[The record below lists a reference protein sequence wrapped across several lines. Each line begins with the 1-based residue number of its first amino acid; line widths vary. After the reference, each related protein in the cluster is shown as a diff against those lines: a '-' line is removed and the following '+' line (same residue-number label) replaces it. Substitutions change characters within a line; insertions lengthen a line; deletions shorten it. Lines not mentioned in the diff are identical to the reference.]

1 MFNVKL
7 VKSGKIKVV
16 SVMLSLAL
24 IFLSIPAVSTK
35 ATSYDSSSEV
45 SITASSCAHTYVVIR
60 GYQAP
65 RKTYTHQH
73 NYKTCYITEVYNV
86 YELVCNKCWNA
97 WLTLDEFSHYSHTVS
112 D

>member
-1 MFNVKL
+1 

-65 RKTYTHQH
+65 GSTYTHKH
-73 NYKTCYITEVYNV
+73 NNKTCYITEVYNV
-86 YELVCNKCWNA
+86 YDYVCNKCWNDGF
-97 WLTLDEFSHYSHTVS
+97 TRSEFSHYSHSVT